1 MDEDVRTFDHTGD
14 LGIEVRAPSRERL
27 YARAALAVVAQVG
40 EARGGGREVEVTIVV
55 RGTDDADLL
64 VEFCN
69 RALLEAE
76 VRRALWTEARVARL
90 DALEIEATFAGPRR
104 NPARDVF
111 LREIK
116 AVSFHGVELASEGAG
131 WRCRLVLDV

>member
-1 MDEDVRTFDHTGD
+1 
-14 LGIEVRAPSRERL
+14 VRAGSRERL

-40 EARGGGREVEVTIVV
+40 EAHAGGREVEVTIAV
-55 RGTDDADLL
+55 RGTDAADLL

-76 VRRALWTEARVARL
+76 VRHALWTEADVRRL
-90 DALEIEATFAGPRR
+90 DAHGIEATLAGPRR
-104 NPARDVF
+104 DPARHVF

-116 AVSFHGVELASEGAG
+116 AVSFHEAEVEPEGRG

>member
-1 MDEDVRTFDHTGD
+1 MDEEVRTFDHTGD

-40 EARGGGREVEVTIVV
+40 EAGGGDREVEVTIVV

-76 VRRALWTEARVARL
+76 VHRVLWTEARVRRL
-90 DALEIEATFAGPRR
+90 GAHEIEATLAGPRR
-104 NPARDVF
+104 DRARDVF

-116 AVSFHGVELASEGAG
+116 AVSFHGVELAPEADS